1 MFEDYVDDDEEHEDV
16 DDIDE
21 EDEDDNEDGPV
32 SYWLLLPNPIS
43 GRKKQ

>member
-32 SYWLLLPNPIS
+32 SYWLLLPNPIP
-43 GRKKQ
+43 GKEKR